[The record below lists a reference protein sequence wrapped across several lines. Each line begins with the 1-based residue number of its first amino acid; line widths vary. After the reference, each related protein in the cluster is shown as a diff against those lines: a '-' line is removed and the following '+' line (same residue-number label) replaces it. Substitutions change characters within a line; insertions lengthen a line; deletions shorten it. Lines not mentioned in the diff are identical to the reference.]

1 MKGTKYPIKSGTFH
15 ITTESVT
22 GGNSIVFI
30 FLYEDNGDAIGYI
43 RWRFSDWGYVIIGCT
58 RGNYSLKFPALP
70 PTGMKKIWEVI
81 FTTEYVRIMCNTLE
95 VLYFILNN
103 THSSSCTT
111 KVKGKTVTK
120 VEVYKDDTVTKMFTS
135 DFAGK

>member
-22 GGNSIVFI
+22 GGNDVVVIY
-30 FLYEDNGDAIGYI
+30 LYEDDGGQITYI
-43 RWRFSDWGYVIIGCT
+43 KWMFSDWGYIIIGCT
-58 RGNYSLKFPALP
+58 RGNFSLKFPALP
-70 PTGMKKIWEVI
+70 PTGIKKTWELT

-103 THSSSCTT
+103 THSSTCKSN
-111 KVKGKTVTK
+111 VKGKTATK
-120 VEVYKDDTVTKMFTS
+120 VAFHKDDTATKMFTS